1 MERVTGF
8 DPYAHVLGPHVTEKT
23 MTMMERENKLE
34 FRVRVSSTKPE
45 IKHAIQRLFEVKV
58 VAVNTRVAMDGR
70 KLAVI
75 TFAEG
80 VSAEEIGM
88 RIGVF

>member
-1 MERVTGF
+1 MMAF
-8 DPYAHVLGPHVTEKT
+8 DPYKYIFGPHVTEKT

-34 FRVRVSSTKPE
+34 FRVHTSAKKGQ
-45 IKHAIQRLFEVKV
+45 IKHAVERLFDVKV
-58 VAVNTRVAMDGR
+58 RAVNTRVDMHGE

-75 TFAEG
+75 TFGEG
-80 VSAEEIGM
+80 VSAEEIGQ